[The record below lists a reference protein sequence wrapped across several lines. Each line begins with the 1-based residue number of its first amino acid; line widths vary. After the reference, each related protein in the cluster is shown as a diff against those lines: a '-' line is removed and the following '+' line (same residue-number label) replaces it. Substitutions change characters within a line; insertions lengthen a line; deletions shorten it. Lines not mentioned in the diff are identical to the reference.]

1 MIIFMEIME
10 GERTFRLILAKKESK
25 NLLIYRNLLVLLPKK
40 DKKKRE
46 TQVQKSLFLMLPKL
60 NQRLILV

>member
-1 MIIFMEIME
+1 MEIME
-10 GERTFRLILAKKESK
+10 GERTFHLILAKTESK
-25 NLLIYRNLLVLLPKK
+25 NLLIYRNSPVLLLKK

-46 TQVQKSLFLMLPKL
+46 KQVQKSLFLMLPKL